1 MVPKQGSIAIDAVS
15 CTSGMVHNDQRGVA
29 RPYPSSGQC
38 DIGAVEYD
46 GDYIFA
52 NGFD

>member
-1 MVPKQGSIAIDAVS
+1 MHEVRSRVVAV
-15 CTSGMVHNDQRGVA
+15 DQRGVT
-29 RPYPSSGQC
+29 RPQGSSC
-38 DIGAVEYD
+38 DVGAVEYD